1 MEMGV
6 CVSGGGVSS
15 KSRSN
20 LALSLPK
27 FQGPKNLKLSKKVKM
42 VGFKLVTLKSVTDAL
57 SYCTVL

>member
-1 MEMGV
+1 MCEWG
-6 CVSGGGVSS
+6 SS

>member
-6 CVSGGGVSS
+6 CVSGGGSS

-57 SYCTVL
+57 SCIIRC